1 MALKRGKYTEQVSTA
16 STYARTGN
24 VKVIPENAFATIVK
38 NTEQGRTDLLKL
50 QASKHEANWV
60 ADFTQST
67 QKFFFDLGNK
77 YTDNPNQYEKEA
89 NAYIKA
95 KVAKTPLVYR
105 ATANTKLEGYK
116 SEGIQ
121 KNYSKWK
128 IKEDNKKITNHNN
141 STKEMITM
149 NDMHY
154 EFVVEHDKGASVEEK
169 SMRLIN
175 KFIKIDQERINT
187 HWGSGQEQ
195 LVESDVGVS
204 MTTFNKNYESF
215 LTENTANF
223 LYHLAV
229 AQIDSTNSYQ
239 AAFDIVDAIKK
250 GKVDQMFKS
259 LQLKDDLPPTLKR
272 TLTLLN
278 NPDEAKNIAKTV
290 EDRLEAHA
298 GDTRANLAKDK
309 KEDLKIEIK
318 ADIEGEQIGTL
329 SHWSSIV
336 TDKSGLSANELVTN
350 KYGNSIDADD
360 EMKIVT
366 TLKKKHDLLNKYV
379 LPYIKQTITSEAF
392 AAIPNNEDKKEVIE
406 GVIASIGINSEN
418 PSVLFA
424 NGEGNK
430 VLRLIGDLG
439 VMPDSVKNYFNMDTG
454 SFSKDGN
461 VDSFRKKYQDF
472 MYLKSFNE
480 RFVFDGDMFKLFEK
494 AKAEDW
500 MNKGDEYLSL
510 KLQNYFKIKTEGKEQ
525 DQTKLDVKEGHIN
538 VEWRNNSTVI
548 DKYISNELEEMSD
561 ERFWAKKWM
570 FNLMDI
576 PEWGEGEGKQ
586 MGSIH
591 TWSEYV
597 QNKGA
602 GNLFQSNWTW
612 FPSNWTAMDLA
623 PGVLDNL
630 KQLTKAKLL
639 ETLPEGA
646 SLLDENGKPS
656 LYLKNALNWAFTMNA
671 KNGYGYTTMGD
682 NHKNTGK
689 IQSRN
694 TKLEKLENREDKLL
708 KQLKF
713 IGKAEGMTIGN
724 YFVTGDNVKMQLGK
738 IEKDKTK
745 VKKEIEWYKSNRNT
759 DYSQYPAENWL
770 GKPLLIKNEGGIA
783 IVTWFNNLSDTDK
796 KLVVGQDLNMEDHTW
811 NDTFAAIRYGENMV
825 VKHIPGQFEADGI
838 TPKFELG
845 FYNLNGDYIEVT
857 GDGESFTTSHASEIQ
872 MGKGPAP
879 LYENKVPATME
890 NVSTKIALD
899 HYEKF
904 NEWTKKTLNL
914 DMDESD
920 KKWLRGV
927 FLGWEQFRVTATG
940 WEFGITTPWKE
951 VNDTKIPYAVK
962 IGHIFSMLGHRVNI
976 DDHMAEISQL
986 EAEHNANKPLID
998 KANESD
1004 SMKLNDS
1011 IEAMAP
1017 PNEMILQDHRDGMSF
1032 EYYAKKNLN
1041 NSELPYTL
1049 RSNNP
1054 LGVHIMGGGKKW
1066 DGEMDIQATAKDGGS
1081 VLATF
1086 KHPAWGVRA
1095 AVTLMINKSELTKGI
1110 NDVTKQYGHT
1120 PTVAQIITGH
1130 TAAKSVEG
1138 YLQSLET
1145 NFGIDRNMN
1154 INLLDGD
1161 DVIPLLF
1168 AMTKHEMGIE
1178 NYNKY
1183 WKGNEA
1189 MLMYYLKKGYDLSK
1203 KKYNMSK

>member
-1 MALKRGKYTEQVSTA
+1 
-16 STYARTGN
+16 
-24 VKVIPENAFATIVK
+24 
-38 NTEQGRTDLLKL
+38 
-50 QASKHEANWV
+50 
-60 ADFTQST
+60 
-67 QKFFFDLGNK
+67 
-77 YTDNPNQYEKEA
+77 
-89 NAYIKA
+89 
-95 KVAKTPLVYR
+95 
-105 ATANTKLEGYK
+105 
-116 SEGIQ
+116 
-121 KNYSKWK
+121 
-128 IKEDNKKITNHNN
+128 
-141 STKEMITM
+141 
-149 NDMHY
+149 
-154 EFVVEHDKGASVEEK
+154 
-169 SMRLIN
+169 
-175 KFIKIDQERINT
+175 
-187 HWGSGQEQ
+187 
-195 LVESDVGVS
+195 
-204 MTTFNKNYESF
+204 
-215 LTENTANF
+215 
-223 LYHLAV
+223 
-229 AQIDSTNSYQ
+229 
-239 AAFDIVDAIKK
+239 
-250 GKVDQMFKS
+250 
-259 LQLKDDLPPTLKR
+259 
-272 TLTLLN
+272 
-278 NPDEAKNIAKTV
+278 
-290 EDRLEAHA
+290 
-298 GDTRANLAKDK
+298 
-309 KEDLKIEIK
+309 
-318 ADIEGEQIGTL
+318 
-329 SHWSSIV
+329 
-336 TDKSGLSANELVTN
+336 
-350 KYGNSIDADD
+350 
-360 EMKIVT
+360 
-366 TLKKKHDLLNKYV
+366 
-379 LPYIKQTITSEAF
+379 
-392 AAIPNNEDKKEVIE
+392 
-406 GVIASIGINSEN
+406 
-418 PSVLFA
+418 
-424 NGEGNK
+424 
-430 VLRLIGDLG
+430 
-439 VMPDSVKNYFNMDTG
+439 
-454 SFSKDGN
+454 
-461 VDSFRKKYQDF
+461 
-472 MYLKSFNE
+472 
-480 RFVFDGDMFKLFEK
+480 
-494 AKAEDW
+494 
-500 MNKGDEYLSL
+500 
-510 KLQNYFKIKTEGKEQ
+510 
-525 DQTKLDVKEGHIN
+525 
-538 VEWRNNSTVI
+538 
-548 DKYISNELEEMSD
+548 
-561 ERFWAKKWM
+561 
-570 FNLMDI
+570 
-576 PEWGEGEGKQ
+576 
-586 MGSIH
+586 
-591 TWSEYV
+591 
-597 QNKGA
+597 
-602 GNLFQSNWTW
+602 
-612 FPSNWTAMDLA
+612 
-623 PGVLDNL
+623 
-630 KQLTKAKLL
+630 
-639 ETLPEGA
+639 
-646 SLLDENGKPS
+646 
-656 LYLKNALNWAFTMNA
+656 
-671 KNGYGYTTMGD
+671 
-682 NHKNTGK
+682 
-689 IQSRN
+689 
-694 TKLEKLENREDKLL
+694 
-708 KQLKF
+708 
-713 IGKAEGMTIGN
+713 
-724 YFVTGDNVKMQLGK
+724 
-738 IEKDKTK
+738 
-745 VKKEIEWYKSNRNT
+745 
-759 DYSQYPAENWL
+759 
-770 GKPLLIKNEGGIA
+770 
-783 IVTWFNNLSDTDK
+783 
-796 KLVVGQDLNMEDHTW
+796 
-811 NDTFAAIRYGENMV
+811 MV

-986 EAEHNANKPLID
+986 EAEHNANKTLID

-1086 KHPAWGVRA
+1086 KHPAWGIRA

-1138 YLQSLET
+1138 YLLSLEK

>member
-38 NTEQGRTDLLKL
+38 ETEKGRSDLLKL
-50 QASKHEANWV
+50 QATKHEANWI
-60 ADFTQST
+60 ADFTQSS

-77 YTDNPNQYEKEA
+77 YTDNPNQFEKEA
-89 NAYIKA
+89 NAYIKT
-95 KVAKTPLVYR
+95 KVSKTPLVYR
-105 ATANTKLEGYK
+105 ANANKSLEAYK
-116 SEGIQ
+116 AEGIQ
-121 KNYSKWK
+121 KNYAAWK
-128 IKEDNKKITNHNN
+128 TKEDNKKITNFNN
-141 STKEMITM
+141 STSEMVTM

-154 EFVVEHDKGASVEEK
+154 EFISDGEGTIEEK

-175 KFIKIDQERINT
+175 KFIRIDQDRINT
-187 HWGSGQEQ
+187 HWGSGQES

-204 MTTFNKNYESF
+204 MTTFNKNYETF
-215 LTENTANF
+215 LTDNTANF
-223 LYHLAV
+223 LYHMAV
-229 AQIDSTNSYQ
+229 AQIGSSNSYQ
-239 AAFDIVDAIKK
+239 AAFNVVDAIKK
-250 GKVDQMFKS
+250 GKVDELFQS
-259 LQLKDDLPPTLKR
+259 LELKGDLPPTLKK

-278 NPDEAKNIAKTV
+278 NPEEAAKISKTV
-290 EDRLEAHA
+290 EDRLEAHM
-298 GDTRANLAKDK
+298 GESRASWAKDK

-318 ADIEGEQIGTL
+318 ADKEGTQIGTL

-336 TDKSGLSANELVTN
+336 ADKSNLDAYELVTQ
-350 KYGNSIDADD
+350 KYGNGIDGGDA
-360 EMKIVT
+360 IAIAT
-366 TLKKKHDLLNKYV
+366 TIRKKQKLLTDYV

-406 GVIASIGINSEN
+406 GVMAAMGINSDS
-418 PSVLFA
+418 PRLFVG
-424 NGEGNK
+424 GEGNK
-430 VLRLIGDLG
+430 ILRLIGDLG
-439 VMPDSVKNYFNMDTG
+439 VMPDSLKNYFNMDTG
-454 SFSKDGN
+454 SFAKDGN
-461 VDSFRKKYQDF
+461 VDSFRKKYTDF

-480 RFVFDGDMFKLFEK
+480 RFKFDGDMFKLFEQ
-494 AKAEDW
+494 AEAEGW

-510 KLQNYFKIKTEGKEQ
+510 KLQNYFQIKTEGKET

-538 VEWRNNSTVI
+538 VEWRNNSSDI
-548 DKYISNELEEMSD
+548 DKYISSELEAMSD

-570 FNLMDI
+570 FNLIDLA
-576 PEWGEGEGKQ
+576 EWGEGDGKQ

-597 QNKGA
+597 NNKGA
-602 GNLFQSNWTW
+602 GNMFQSNWTW

-623 PGVLDNL
+623 PGVLDNI

-671 KNGYGYTTMGD
+671 KNGFGYTTMGD
-682 NHKNTGK
+682 NSKNIGK

-694 TKLEKLENREDKLL
+694 TKFERLEKREERLLE
-708 KQLKF
+708 QLKF
-713 IGKAEGMTIGN
+713 HPNGLLVDN
-724 YFVTGDNVKMQLGK
+724 YFVTGKDMKLQLGK
-738 IEKDKTK
+738 IESDKK
-745 VKKEIEWYKSNRNT
+745 KLKKEIEWYKSNRNT

-783 IVTWFNNLSDTDK
+783 IETWFNNLSANDK
-796 KLVVGQDLNMEDHTW
+796 KAVVGQTLDMEMHTW

-838 TPKFELG
+838 TPKYELG
-845 FYNLNGDYIEVT
+845 FYNLNGDYIQVT
-857 GDGESFTTSHASEIQ
+857 GDGESFTTSHASNIQ
-872 MGKGPAP
+872 IKGAD
-879 LYENKVPATME
+879 VPATME

-904 NEWTKKTLNL
+904 NDWTKKTLNL
-914 DMDESD
+914 DMDEAD

-927 FLGWEQFRVTATG
+927 FLGWEDFRVTATG

-951 VNDTKIPYAVK
+951 VNNTKIPYAVK
-962 IGHIFSMLGHRVNI
+962 IGHLFNMLGYDVNI
-976 DDHMAEISQL
+976 DEHMAEISKM
-986 EAEHNANKPLID
+986 EAEHNGNKTLIE
-998 KANESD
+998 KSNEVD
-1004 SMKLNDS
+1004 SMKLNTS

-1017 PNEMILQDHRDGMSF
+1017 PNEMILQDYKDGMQF

-1041 NSELPYTL
+1041 NSEIPYTL

-1054 LGVHIMGGGKKW
+1054 LGVHIMGGDKKW
-1066 DGEMDIQATAKDGGS
+1066 EGELDEQATAKDGGS

-1110 NDVTKQYGHT
+1110 NDVTKLYGHT
-1120 PTVAQIITGH
+1120 PTVIEIITGH
-1130 TAAKSVEG
+1130 TAKKSIEG
-1138 YLQSLET
+1138 YLQSLEK

-1161 DVIPLLF
+1161 QVIPLLH
-1168 AMTKHEMGIE
+1168 AMTQHEMGIE

-1189 MLMYYLKKGYDLSK
+1189 MLFYYLKKGYDLSI
-1203 KKYNMSK
+1203 KKYNTSK